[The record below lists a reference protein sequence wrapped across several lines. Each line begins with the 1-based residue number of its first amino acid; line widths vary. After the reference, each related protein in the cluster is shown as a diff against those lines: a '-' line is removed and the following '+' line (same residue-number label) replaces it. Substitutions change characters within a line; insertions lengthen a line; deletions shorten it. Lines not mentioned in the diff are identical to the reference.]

1 MSKKFKI
8 LFSVLALAPLL
19 LGCPQAGT
27 LKTNPKKEVRDELIV
42 EIQGQIKELG
52 ATPITEDEAKYKG
65 KLDKDKYII
74 ALRKAIRS

>member
-1 MSKKFKI
+1 MFKKLNNYFLI
-8 LFSVLALAPLL
+8 VLAPLL

-65 KLDKDKYII
+65 SLIKTNTL
-74 ALRKAIRS
+74 

>member
-1 MSKKFKI
+1 MLGKFKKTYTI
-8 LFSVLALAPLL
+8 RKNEPKIKLLFSLIVLAPLL

-52 ATPITEDEAKYKG
+52 ATPLLRMKQSIREA
-65 KLDKDKYII
+65 
-74 ALRKAIRS
+74 